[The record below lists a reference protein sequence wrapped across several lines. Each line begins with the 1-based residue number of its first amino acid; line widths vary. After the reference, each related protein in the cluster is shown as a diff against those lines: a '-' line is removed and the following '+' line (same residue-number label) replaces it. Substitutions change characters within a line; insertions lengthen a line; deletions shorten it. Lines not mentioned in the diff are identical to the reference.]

1 MAYFIRISLL
11 KDLGEI
17 KINLNNVSVVSLK
30 KENNLK
36 TVVIYFMDNADI
48 KLVEGKHIL
57 DAKKTYDKFPC

>member
-1 MAYFIRISLL
+1 MAYIRINLL

-17 KINLNNVSVVSLK
+17 KINLSNVTAVSLK

-36 TVVIYFMDNADI
+36 MVVISFVNNSDI
-48 KLVEGKHIL
+48 KLIEGKHIL

>member
-1 MAYFIRISLL
+1 MAYIRINLL

-17 KINLNNVSVVSLK
+17 KINLNNVTAVSLK

-36 TVVIYFMDNADI
+36 MVVISFVNNSDI
-48 KLVEGKHIL
+48 KLIEGKHIL

>member
-1 MAYFIRISLL
+1 MAYIRINLL

-17 KINLNNVSVVSLK
+17 KINLNNVTAVSLK

-36 TVVIYFMDNADI
+36 MVVISFVNNSDI

>member
-1 MAYFIRISLL
+1 MVYIRINLL

-17 KINLNNVSVVSLK
+17 KINLSNVTAVSLK

-36 TVVIYFMDNADI
+36 MVVISFVNNSDI
-48 KLVEGKHIL
+48 KLIEGKHIL

>member
-1 MAYFIRISLL
+1 MAYIRISLL

-17 KINLNNVSVVSLK
+17 KVNLSNVTAVSLK

-36 TVVIYFMDNADI
+36 TVVISFVNNSNI
-48 KLVEGKHIL
+48 KLIEGKHIL

>member
-1 MAYFIRISLL
+1 MAYFIRINLL

-17 KINLNNVSVVSLK
+17 KINLNNITAVSLE
-30 KENNLK
+30 KEDNLK
-36 TVVIYFMDNADI
+36 TVVISFVNNSDI

>member
-1 MAYFIRISLL
+1 MAYIRINLL

-17 KINLNNVSVVSLK
+17 KINLSNVTAVSLK

-36 TVVIYFMDNADI
+36 MVVISFVNNSDI
-48 KLVEGKHIL
+48 KLIEGKHIF